1 MTPTLRLKKEA
12 QTLLTALAGN
22 LGLSEQDALQLA
34 LDSFISK
41 HDEHSIAARTIDL
54 VMVRDAELL
63 ERLEDK

>member
-1 MTPTLRLKKEA
+1 MTPTLRLNKEA

-34 LDSFISK
+34 LNSFINK
-41 HDEHSIAARTIDL
+41 HDEHAIAARTIDL

-63 ERLEDK
+63 ERLEHK